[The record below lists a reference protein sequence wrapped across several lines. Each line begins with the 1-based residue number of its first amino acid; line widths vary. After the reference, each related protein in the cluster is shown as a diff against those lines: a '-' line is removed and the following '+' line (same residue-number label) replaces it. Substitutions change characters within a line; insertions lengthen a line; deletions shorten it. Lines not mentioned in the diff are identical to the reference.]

1 MGKATKGHQG
11 TAIPQC
17 WMSPTSRAARD
28 RHHGLP
34 PDIGTCPSHGK
45 LMVLLPGW
53 GWPRQLWGGH
63 RSILLALGS
72 CQSPQGTEHPEGAK
86 LEPPIQ
92 VEHPQVHP
100 CRAWCH
106 FRGLGAGG
114 TCFALQELCSANCSN

>member
-1 MGKATKGHQG
+1 MGKDTKGHQG

-17 WMSPTSRAARD
+17 WMSPTSHAARD

-34 PDIGTCPSHGK
+34 QDIGTCPSHGK

-63 RSILLALGS
+63 RSILLVLGS

-86 LEPPIQ
+86 LEPPDPGGASAGPS
-92 VEHPQVHP
+92 VP
-100 CRAWCH
+100 CLVPLPR
-106 FRGLGAGG
+106 AGG
-114 TCFALQELCSANCSN
+114 WRDVPRLAGALLS